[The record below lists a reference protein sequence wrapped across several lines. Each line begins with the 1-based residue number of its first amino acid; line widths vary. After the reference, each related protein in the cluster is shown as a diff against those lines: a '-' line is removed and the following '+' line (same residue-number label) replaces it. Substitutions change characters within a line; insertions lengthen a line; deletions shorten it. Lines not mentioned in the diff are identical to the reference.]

1 MRAKGKF
8 PGTFSDSLKLR
19 LIITCLLCSFSFA
32 MQSQD
37 VAEKDS
43 TAAHV
48 KDVGDVLKKLF
59 NKKPDTTKN
68 KKKGSVALLP
78 SLGYNPSFG
87 FVFGA
92 KASVIRQF
100 GENENT
106 DLSTFG
112 LEASYSTKGIITA
125 QARHNVFT
133 AGDKWN
139 LQGNWQLSK
148 FIITDYSIGT
158 GNKNYLTN
166 SDSAFPIQFHH
177 IRFAEKLYRKVGKH
191 LYAGGGVSINVRYK
205 IEDEK
210 LDSLPSTP
218 HYRYSMRN
226 GFDAKK
232 YSANALLTGIA
243 FNTREHPL
251 RSYGGMYADF
261 MLAFSQEWLGS
272 TKNAIQI
279 VLDIRKYVGL
289 SKKNPEHVLAFW
301 HLGSYLVDGTVPYL
315 ALPATGYDLYNRSG
329 RGYTIGRFK
338 GLSFSYFES
347 EYRFPIMRNK
357 LISGVAFMNVQT
369 ASDDLGKNLFQ
380 YWDPAA
386 GVGLR
391 ILFQKQSRSTICI
404 DYVRGKY
411 GSQGWFFGLNEVF

>member
-1 MRAKGKF
+1 MPGKKKIVYTVYVYLHF
-8 PGTFSDSLKLR
+8 RFV
-19 LIITCLLCSFSFA
+19 ITGLLCFFFMA
-32 MQSQD
+32 VNAQD
-37 VAEKDS
+37 VTTHDS
-43 TAAHV
+43 TAVHV
-48 KDVGDVLKKLF
+48 KDVGDVLRKLF
-59 NKKPDTTKN
+59 NKKPDTTKS
-68 KKKGSVALLP
+68 KKQSNVALLP

-100 GENENT
+100 GQKENT

-177 IRFAEKLYRKVGKH
+177 IRFAEKLYRKIGKH
-191 LYAGGGVSINVRYK
+191 LYAGGGVSFNIRYK

-218 HYRYSMRN
+218 HYRYSLRN
-226 GFDAKK
+226 GFDPKK
-232 YSANALLTGIA
+232 YSANALLVGMA
-243 FNTREHPL
+243 YNTREHPL

-261 MLAFSQEWLGS
+261 MLGFSQKWLGS
-272 TKNAIQI
+272 TKNAIQLI
-279 VLDIRKYVGL
+279 LDIRKYISL
-289 SKKNPEHVLAFW
+289 SNKNPEHVLAFW
-301 HLGSYLVDGTVPYL
+301 HLGSYLLDGRVPYL

-347 EYRFPIMRNK
+347 EYRFPITRNK
-357 LISGVAFMNVQT
+357 LFSGVAFMNVQT

-386 GVGLR
+386 GIGLR
-391 ILFQKQSRSTICI
+391 ILFQKQSRSTVCI